1 MPAKRD
7 GRGEDARATR
17 AMVGIGSTAAHV
29 ELGSAGRE
37 AAGWGWWRPRE

>member
-17 AMVGIGSTAAHV
+17 AMVGIGSTAAND
-29 ELGSAGRE
+29 ELG
-37 AAGWGWWRPRE
+37 